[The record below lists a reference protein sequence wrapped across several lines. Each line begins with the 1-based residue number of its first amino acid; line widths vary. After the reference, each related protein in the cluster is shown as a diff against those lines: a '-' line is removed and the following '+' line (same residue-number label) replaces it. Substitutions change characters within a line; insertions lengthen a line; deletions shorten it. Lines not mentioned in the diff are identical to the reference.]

1 MTKHD
6 TTIRLLLR
14 MISDRT
20 ERRVTIR
27 NGVRGVGEHDTNGGE
42 TVQHLQSIRT
52 NNEIMKDQK
61 K

>member
-42 TVQHLQSIRT
+42 NGATFAV
-52 NNEIMKDQK
+52 NKNK
-61 K
+61 